1 MNKDKF
7 LSLNSKQ
14 RVEFVNELLQ
24 SNSYDLR
31 QVSDYLGI
39 NYSTFTKV
47 MQEDCYVYIKRDNR
61 YFKFV
66 RDERQLK
73 TDNTIEDEATQFLRE
88 NLEQLKV
95 VVEKHTAND
104 DFTIDK
110 SIFKSSAKQV
120 TKTFRIHE
128 DLYQKFV
135 DTCEMEFPHLKL
147 QNIIGQLLLDFT
159 NKYYKND

>member
-88 NLEQLKV
+88 NLN
-95 VVEKHTAND
+95 HRA
-104 DFTIDK
+104 
-110 SIFKSSAKQV
+110 
-120 TKTFRIHE
+120 TK
-128 DLYQKFV
+128 L
-135 DTCEMEFPHLKL
+135 
-147 QNIIGQLLLDFT
+147 
-159 NKYYKND
+159 